1 MSRSS
6 FFILGFITLFGFSAL
21 GFAIIYFFGNNAWFE
36 MFQGNYSFL
45 TQVPLGLAYGFATGF
60 LGWKLIRSKWLNQSL
75 NRYANLIQALELNIH
90 EIIFIS
96 FCAGFGEE
104 VLFRGAIQPFLGVWI
119 TAVVFVA
126 IHGYLNPKDWKV
138 SVYGL
143 FMTLIIAGI
152 GYGFLYLGIW
162 FSIFAHI
169 AIDIILIKKL
179 NDWKVDPLQSEL
191 EE

>member
-21 GFAIIYFFGNNAWFE
+21 GFAIINFFGNNAWFE

-45 TQVPLGLAYGFATGF
+45 TQAPLGLAYGFATGF

-96 FCAGFGEE
+96 FCA
-104 VLFRGAIQPFLGVWI
+104 AKQP
-119 TAVVFVA
+119 
-126 IHGYLNPKDWKV
+126 P
-138 SVYGL
+138 S
-143 FMTLIIAGI
+143 
-152 GYGFLYLGIW
+152 
-162 FSIFAHI
+162 
-169 AIDIILIKKL
+169 
-179 NDWKVDPLQSEL
+179 
-191 EE
+191 